1 MEADLLVICVS
12 AFIAVFTLLS
22 FLAVAMR
29 LLIILYP
36 QDLAAGADSAL
47 IAAVT
52 TAMSITYP
60 GTTVTKI
67 KEIR

>member
-22 FLAVAMR
+22 SLAVAMR
-29 LLIILYP
+29 LLIMMYP
-36 QDLAAGADSAL
+36 QDLSAGADSAL

>member
-1 MEADLLVICVS
+1 MEADLLTICVS

-22 FLAVAMR
+22 MLAVAMR
-29 LLIILYP
+29 VLIMTCP
-36 QDLAAGADSAL
+36 PKVTAGADAAM

-52 TAMSITYP
+52 SAVSMAYP

-67 KEIR
+67 EEN